1 MCKVVDNFGDAGF
14 VVRLCRALLSLRDDL
29 CLRVVC
35 DDVGLLL
42 RLEPAFAL
50 GDPVGVPQMSL
61 RWGATNALL
70 LGCHNTTSGC
80 APTPPVGVPQMSPR
94 WDAPTP
100 LVGVPQ
106 MPLAAGG
113 KRVAVFD
120 WNDGDA
126 CKDEFSRR
134 PPRIIL
140 ECFQCG
146 RPLWLEAILFDSSFS
161 QIVQI
166 VNIEY
171 LTAENWAD
179 GFHLL
184 KSGTRAANVKKVNFM
199 PGFSAKTGGLVLDG
213 PFLHCKEDSSYARR
227 VITQALGEDFV
238 GEGFDEPFKVLL
250 FSYPRDL
257 SFLAR
262 AIRRLSSVRRV
273 RVFVASGAGLS
284 SATAALSSAGVE
296 FCELPFLPQRVWD
309 ALMSLVDFAF
319 VRGEDS
325 FARACL
331 LGRPFVWQA
340 YPQQGQFHLVKLAA
354 FLQRLATP
362 AVDRFSFLYN
372 WDSSQEPSYDV
383 WDELSRRGVAGL
395 LQSAT
400 PDRLEALLEQE
411 AFALLEAASRGQ
423 LVSPFAHLSRTLLA
437 NGNLAEH
444 LLAYLESLEV

>member
-14 VVRLCRALLSLRDDL
+14 AVRLCRALLEARGDL

-42 RLEPAFAL
+42 RLEP
-50 GDPVGVPQMSL
+50 SL
-61 RWGATNALL
+61 AP
-70 LGCHNTTSGC
+70 SGT
-80 APTPPVGVPQMSPR
+80 AQDDT
-94 WDAPTP
+94 
-100 LVGVPQ
+100 
-106 MPLAAGG
+106 
-113 KRVAVFD
+113 RVAIFD
-120 WNDGDA
+120 WKDGDA
-126 CKDEFSRR
+126 CKDEFSHH

-146 RPLWLEAILFDSSFS
+146 RPSWLEEILFDSTFS
-161 QIVQI
+161 QSVQI

-171 LTAENWAD
+171 LTAESWAD

-213 PFLHCKEDSSYARR
+213 PFLRCKEDRLYARR
-227 VITQALGEDFV
+227 VITQTLGSAFV
-238 GEGFDEPFKVLL
+238 EEGFDEPFKVLL

-262 AIRRLSSVRRV
+262 ALRRLSSERRA
-273 RVFVASGAGLS
+273 RVFAASGAGLPS
-284 SATAALSSAGVE
+284 TKAALSSAGVE
-296 FCELPFLPQRVWD
+296 FTELPFLPQKAWD

-331 LGRPFVWQA
+331 LGKPFVWQA

-354 FLQRLATP
+354 FLQKLSSAATSDTSDTIDTI
-362 AVDRFSFLYN
+362 DRFSFLYN
-372 WDSSQEPSYDV
+372 WDSIQEPSYDA
-383 WDELSRRGVAGL
+383 WDILSHCGVASL

-400 PDRLEALLEQE
+400 AKRFDALLEDE
-411 AFALLEAASRGQ
+411 AFALLDAAAKRERQ
-423 LVSPFAHLSRTLLA
+423 LSEPFASLSRSLLA
-437 NGNLAEH
+437 GGNMAEH
-444 LLAYLESLEV
+444 LLAYLESLEL